1 MKRISAL
8 FLAVLILFSSCLPV
22 FAFESQDKLTPAPEI
37 TSFSENGDTGS
48 YTAEFSHSLSRA
60 EELRKMVYDLALEKY
75 GSAEALM
82 NSPEKYLAYE
92 TKLYLELSDNGFN
105 WKTVTQLSENKFDI
119 SVKNDLLPFID
130 ETKSDND
137 IVFLR
142 ILLASENFTDETAEK
157 IYIYTPSKTTA
168 LYINDENSLIPD
180 GVTLHLKNE
189 LQEDMTLFIP
199 EVKGYIFDGW
209 SADGDK
215 RINTIPE
222 GTTEICLNAHFI
234 PMEYEINYVLTTD
247 ITYPFGRANNT
258 KNPVF
263 YTVGA
268 GAKLY
273 SIESPVT
280 GYTFAGWYT
289 SPDFSG
295 EKITEIY
302 PYETG
307 DKLLYAK
314 WVSDKE
320 LEQQKELERLEY
332 ITDNKFGDPDGDG
345 QITAAD
351 ARYVL
356 RAAVGLEEPDYEKLK
371 RVDYYNTNKIA
382 AENARITLRIAVGLE
397 SLYEILLENGIL
409 P

>member
-1 MKRISAL
+1 
-8 FLAVLILFSSCLPV
+8 
-22 FAFESQDKLTPAPEI
+22 
-37 TSFSENGDTGS
+37 
-48 YTAEFSHSLSRA
+48 
-60 EELRKMVYDLALEKY
+60 MVYDLALEKY

-157 IYIYTPSKTTA
+157 IYIYTPSEATA

-289 SPDFSG
+289 NPDFSG